1 MENLCCGSE
10 AFDWWVWIFIGLCE
24 SKVEKFLG
32 KGSYGSVYRVKR
44 LSDGLVYAV
53 KELDVSKMS
62 QVEKMDA
69 VNEIRLLASIKHPN
83 VVGADHRQALCLKLS
98 PCGLSQIFHQ
108 ASEEILQTSIHLY
121 FFYKYLFCW
130 IRLRKCS
137 SQCVERNST
146 ANPLWWGRHGPSYL
160 D

>member
-1 MENLCCGSE
+1 MGICG
-10 AFDWWVWIFIGLCE
+10 FQ
-24 SKVEKFLG
+24 VEKFLG

-83 VVGADHRQALCLKLS
+83 VVSKSKCYNLNFKSNS
-98 PCGLSQIFHQ
+98 PSICGWDS
-108 ASEEILQTSIHLY
+108 T
-121 FFYKYLFCW
+121 
-130 IRLRKCS
+130 IR
-137 SQCVERNST
+137 CVCKHKFSVLVLAWNMKVK
-146 ANPLWWGRHGPSYL
+146 H
-160 D
+160 